1 MRILPLVLWATL
13 LHAVVV
19 DRIAVIVD
27 HQVITEAQLDE
38 ELRVTAFLNR
48 EPVKRDRQTKR
59 AAANRLIEQLL
70 VRHEMSLSKFPLPG
84 TEQVNTLF
92 NETTR
97 QWGGQAALDRELARY
112 GLTEEILNEHLRFQ
126 LMMLKFVDFRFRPDV
141 DVSESDIRKYYEQE
155 LVKWKQSHTTPPPAL
170 EESRSSIE
178 KALSDQRVD
187 YALSSWVEQ
196 ARREANIVY
205 LDKELS

>member
-1 MRILPLVLWATL
+1 MRMLLLLFSATL
-13 LHAVVV
+13 LHGVVI

-38 ELRVTAFLNR
+38 EIRVTAFLNG
-48 EPVKRDRQTKR
+48 ESVKRDRQTKR
-59 AAANRLIEQLL
+59 AAADRLIEQSL
-70 VRHEMSLSKFPLPG
+70 VRHEMSLSQYPLPD

-92 NETTR
+92 NETAK
-97 QWGGQAALDRELARY
+97 QFGGREGLDRDLAQY

-155 LVKWKQSHTTPPPAL
+155 LVKWKQSHTTPAPAL

-196 ARREANIVY
+196 ARHEANIIY